1 MSYQAQ
7 LAEVVDDFFADRCHP
22 DVVRA
27 VEAGRDTAEL
37 WASIE
42 NLGWTLPTLP
52 EDHGGSGATL
62 ADACT
67 ILRVAARNAAPLPLG
82 ETALIGAWLLHAAGL
97 SVPAG
102 PMTVAPTAPDERIV
116 ARRVGDLHV
125 LDGTVHAVPWAPSAT
140 TLVVL
145 AADESGAPLVAAVP
159 AAAPRSFGDRRNL
172 AGEPRGDLDFDGVE
186 LPASAAAFA
195 PPFVTREAVILR
207 GALVRAVMMLGALE
221 RIRDLTIEH
230 AKARQ
235 QFGRPIG
242 RFQAVAQHL
251 AQIARDVALAR
262 VAVESAIGATTDDA
276 ALPVPEIAI
285 AKVMCGRAAR
295 TVPRRAHQVHGAIG
309 VTHEYALQL
318 FTRRVW
324 AWRDEFGDEFVWAR
338 ALAHAAAAAD
348 GGMWGL
354 ISSIRPGLPENA

>member
-1 MSYQAQ
+1 MSYQTQ
-7 LAEVVDDFFADRCHP
+7 LAKVVNDFFADRCHP
-22 DVVRA
+22 DAVRA
-27 VEAGRDTAEL
+27 VEAGRGSAEL

-42 NLGWTLPTLP
+42 DLGWTLPTLP
-52 EDHGGSGATL
+52 EEQGGSEATF

-67 ILRVAARNAAPLPLG
+67 IVQAAARHAAPLPLG
-82 ETALIGAWLLHAAGL
+82 ETALIGAWLLQAVRL
-97 SVPAG
+97 EVPAG
-102 PMTVAPTAPDERIV
+102 PITVAPAALDDVIKGRHSSDTY
-116 ARRVGDLHV
+116 V
-125 LDGTVHAVPWAPSAT
+125 LDGIAHSVPWAPSAT

-145 AADESGAPLVAAVP
+145 ANDESGAFLVAAVP
-159 AAAPRSFGDRRNL
+159 SEAPGCLTDNRNL
-172 AGEPRGDLDFDGVE
+172 AGEPRSDVDFGNVE
-186 LPASAAAFA
+186 LPVSAVAHA
-195 PPFVTREAVILR
+195 PPFITREAVMRR
-207 GALVRAVMMLGALE
+207 GALLRAVMMLGALE

-230 AKARQ
+230 AKTRH

-251 AQIARDVALAR
+251 ALIARDVALAR
-262 VAVESAIGATTDDA
+262 VAVESAIAATTDDDA
-276 ALPVPEIAI
+276 PPVPEIAI
-285 AKVMCGRAAR
+285 AKVMCGRAAC

-338 ALAHAAAAAD
+338 ALARAAAEAD

-354 ISSIRPGLPENA
+354 ISSIKSKETNER